1 MFQQIALGSAL
12 VLITTLVHTGC
23 MVAAIRFTKRS
34 NARVRSGQ
42 SHWMRGGV
50 IALFVLLMFYAAIL
64 DISVWAVAYL
74 VVGAMPSL
82 EPALYFST
90 VTFTSLGY
98 GDITLN
104 DDWRLLASLES
115 ANGVM
120 IFGWTTALIFAI
132 VQRIYWPP
140 PPADDT

>member
-23 MVAAIRFTKRS
+23 MMAAIRFVKKS
-34 NARVRSGQ
+34 NAGVRSGQ
-42 SHWMRGGV
+42 SRWTREAM
-50 IALFVLLMFYAAIL
+50 IAVFVLLMFYAAIL
-64 DISVWAVAYL
+64 DVSVWAVAYL
-74 VVGAMPSL
+74 AVGAMPSF

-98 GDITLN
+98 GDIVLN
-104 DDWRLLASLES
+104 DGWRLLAALES

-132 VQRIYWPP
+132 VQRVYWPP

>member
-23 MVAAIRFTKRS
+23 MMAAIRFVKKS
-34 NARVRSGQ
+34 NAGVRSGQ
-42 SHWMRGGV
+42 SLWTREAM
-50 IALFVLLMFYAAIL
+50 IAVFVLLMFYAAIL
-64 DISVWAVAYL
+64 DIAVWAVAYRA
-74 VVGAMPSL
+74 VSAMPSL

-98 GDITLN
+98 GDIVLN
-104 DDWRLLASLES
+104 DNWRLLAALES
-115 ANGVM
+115 ANGIM

-132 VQRIYWPP
+132 VQRIYWPAP
-140 PPADDT
+140 AADDT